1 MLYLTLM
8 SNILMLIF
16 IFNVH
21 GRLYVVVKALS
32 LEKDLSCYGK
42 VKFGIEQIVS
52 QPYFGQ
58 VWG

>member
-21 GRLYVVVKALS
+21 GGLYVVVKALS
-32 LEKDLSCYGK
+32 LEKYLSCYGK
-42 VKFGIEQIVS
+42 VKFGIEQTVS

>member
-21 GRLYVVVKALS
+21 GGLYVVDRTLS

-42 VKFGIEQIVS
+42 LELGIK
-52 QPYFGQ
+52 Q
-58 VWG
+58 VGY